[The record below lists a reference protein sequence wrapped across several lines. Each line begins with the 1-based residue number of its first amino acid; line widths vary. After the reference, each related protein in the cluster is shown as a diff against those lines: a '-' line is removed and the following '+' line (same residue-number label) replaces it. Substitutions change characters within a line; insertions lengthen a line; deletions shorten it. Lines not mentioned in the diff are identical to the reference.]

1 MGNSS
6 SGDTLSWEIKA
17 LLADREVSKEEKSI

>member
-6 SGDTLSWEIKA
+6 PRDTLSWEMKK
-17 LLADREVSKEEKSI
+17 LLADREVSEEETI